1 MKPEKGDRVRLLHTN
16 DGFTKRQSGAL
27 GTVTRGKEDVMEEY
41 DQLHVAWDCGS
52 SLSLIP
58 QAGDRWEII

>member
-16 DGFTKRQSGAL
+16 DGFTKLQSGAL
-27 GTVTRGKEDVMEEY
+27 GTVTRWKEDVMDEY

>member
-1 MKPEKGDRVRLLHTN
+1 MKPVKGDRVRLLHTN
-16 DGFTKRQSGAL
+16 DGFTKLQSGAL
-27 GTVTRGKEDVMEEY
+27 GTVTRWKEDVMGEY

-58 QAGDRWEII
+58 QSGDRWEII